1 MVNSDGVEDAWGTYT
16 ADDDILLS
24 SGDLDA
30 GGKVEGVL
38 IWEQKINDD
47 NLRLRYYDNFL
58 MDDEYTLQFKL
69 D

>member
-1 MVNSDGVEDAWGTYT
+1 MVNSDGVEDAWGSIT
-16 ADDDILLS
+16 ADGDITLS

-38 IWEQKINDD
+38 TWEQKIGD
-47 NLRLRYYDNFL
+47 NNLKLRYYETILDS
-58 MDDEYTLQFKL
+58 EYKLQFTL